1 MPVFSNPFLQPTDK
15 FIVIVL
21 PTNIRFHESW
31 GSFKFFPSRKP
42 CLVEGGILAF
52 YSLDKY
58 LVPRNLAGFI
68 VRFYGR
74 VMVAANLDSRS
85 RASNPSEYFSRQFG
99 FVERSIPRFIDD
111 SGGSFEVL
119 TAQSRCTC
127 SANKTWRVLW
137 RARERKVSSVSSIVR
152 EVIDIIDQIYPTI
165 LFSRTATNP
174 NSPHLPSFSPTFSQP
189 PSSNLPLL
197 PTQRRRKK
205 ESESHLR
212 VGTAPVPG

>member
-1 MPVFSNPFLQPTDK
+1 MDELWWRPTW
-15 FIVIVL
+15 IHGRGHQT
-21 PTNIRFHESW
+21 PPNIS
-31 GSFKFFPSRKP
+31 
-42 CLVEGGILAF
+42 
-52 YSLDKY
+52 
-58 LVPRNLAGFI
+58 AG
-68 VRFYGR
+68 
-74 VMVAANLDSRS
+74 
-85 RASNPSEYFSRQFG
+85 EFG

-174 NSPHLPSFSPTFSQP
+174 NSPHLPSFSQLFRNPLRAICLSSQLKEGEKRKANRIFAWEP
-189 PSSNLPLL
+189 
-197 PTQRRRKK
+197 RRFRDKITK
-205 ESESHLR
+205 
-212 VGTAPVPG
+212 

>member
-1 MPVFSNPFLQPTDK
+1 MDELWWRPTW
-15 FIVIVL
+15 IHGRGHQT
-21 PTNIRFHESW
+21 PPNIS
-31 GSFKFFPSRKP
+31 
-42 CLVEGGILAF
+42 
-52 YSLDKY
+52 
-58 LVPRNLAGFI
+58 AG
-68 VRFYGR
+68 
-74 VMVAANLDSRS
+74 
-85 RASNPSEYFSRQFG
+85 EFG

-152 EVIDIIDQIYPTI
+152 EVIDIIDQIYPTPRPSYSHVRRLTQI
-165 LFSRTATNP
+165 LLI
-174 NSPHLPSFSPTFSQP
+174 SPLFPQP

>member
-1 MPVFSNPFLQPTDK
+1 MDELWWRPTW
-15 FIVIVL
+15 IHGRGHQT
-21 PTNIRFHESW
+21 PPNIS
-31 GSFKFFPSRKP
+31 
-42 CLVEGGILAF
+42 
-52 YSLDKY
+52 
-58 LVPRNLAGFI
+58 AG
-68 VRFYGR
+68 
-74 VMVAANLDSRS
+74 
-85 RASNPSEYFSRQFG
+85 EFG

-152 EVIDIIDQIYPTI
+152 EVIDIIDQIYPAI

-205 ESESHLR
+205 KSEPKR
-212 VGTAPVPG
+212 VFAWEPRRFRDKITK